1 MKQLDKRI
9 EYGYSDYNDF
19 WHMRGVIDFCREPK
33 DYIATSL
40 QSYLF

>member
-9 EYGYSDYNDF
+9 QYGYSDYNDF
-19 WHMRGVIDFCREPK
+19 WHMRDVIDFCREPK

-40 QSYLF
+40 QFFLF